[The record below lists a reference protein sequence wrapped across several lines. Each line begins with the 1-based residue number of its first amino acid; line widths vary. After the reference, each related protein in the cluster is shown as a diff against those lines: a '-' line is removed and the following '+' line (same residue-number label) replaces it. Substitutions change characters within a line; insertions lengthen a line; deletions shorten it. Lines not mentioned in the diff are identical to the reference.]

1 MGEAFEVYY
10 QLVKLMN
17 RINENDKRPKDFG
30 TGKVL
35 YTSEIH
41 LIDAVGPDEGY
52 NGSVLSEKMG
62 ITNGAVTQITAK
74 LLAKGIVRKIKKP
87 GNKKEVYIQL
97 TELGKVAYANH
108 LELHRVLREKI
119 NQATE
124 QMSSEQRAGLMKFL
138 TVIEKNIPKF

>member
-1 MGEAFEVYY
+1 MDGAFEVYN

-17 RINENDKRPKDFG
+17 RINENDKKPRDFG
-30 TGKVL
+30 TGKIL

-41 LIDAVGPDEGY
+41 LIDAVGLGEGY

-62 ITNGAVTQITAK
+62 VTNGAVTQITSK
-74 LLAKGIVRKIKKP
+74 LLTKGMIRKVKKT
-87 GNKKEVYIQL
+87 GNNKEVYIQL

-119 NQATE
+119 SQATE
-124 QMSSEQRAGLMKFL
+124 QMSNEQRVGLMNFL
-138 TVIEKNIPKF
+138 TVVEKNIPKF